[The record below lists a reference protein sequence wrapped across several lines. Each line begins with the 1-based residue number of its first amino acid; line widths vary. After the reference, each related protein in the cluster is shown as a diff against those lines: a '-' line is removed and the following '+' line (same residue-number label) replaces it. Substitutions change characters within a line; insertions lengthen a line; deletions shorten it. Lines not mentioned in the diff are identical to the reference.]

1 MKFNY
6 KPILSVLLSIVFALL
21 FAIAPALAQASID
34 SSQPP
39 PPLKPSIEYIKCPY
53 DVNDPKNDNAGYLI
67 CTSPGKFTGLDSESL
82 DIKKSDN
89 LDPDFR
95 DPYNMEPF
103 VFHPD
108 HELEA
113 QKKLDNFGKKPNVI
127 IFLLDDVAWGDLG
140 FNGGGIARGAP
151 TPNIDRIA
159 SEGLVL
165 TSTYSQ
171 PSCSPSR
178 ATINTGQLPVHHG
191 IYRPPMYDSKG
202 GLPNSDYTLPSLLK
216 NQGYIT
222 RAVGKWHLGESRKAQ
237 PQNNGYDE
245 FFGFLGVSDEYT
257 EWRDWY
263 YNPEVVSST
272 QRTEY
277 MENLDFNKKL
287 ICKVADG
294 LPEDERVGDTE
305 ACRAFPGEVIDL
317 NTVKTVDKKLTE
329 YSVKF
334 IHDMEKV
341 DKPFFLYHGTR
352 GCHFDNYPSQTYLG
366 QSPAKVPFTD
376 CLIQMDHDFG
386 ELYKALEETDQLKDT
401 FIFLTSD
408 NGPEAEIW
416 PDSGN
421 AGPFK
426 GFKGSTWE
434 GGVRVPSFAYWQG
447 RIEPGKSNGFF
458 DQADLL
464 PTILR
469 LAGVNSVAL
478 SSMLNDYNSTVK
490 KAVNKIYIDGVDQ
503 TSFLLA
509 EKPQSQPYDSH
520 PSNRRSV
527 IFWLKENFSA
537 VRLDEFKGYTV
548 GTELHTG
555 LDMGNVGGFS
565 GVTSKYSYIRTFN
578 LYTDPGEKR
587 NIAIRHLWMSPAI
600 TNEFARYCKVLLH
613 YPIRGSASDAP
624 LFDVCP
630 ITKFDIFITNVGE
643 AITEKATDTL
653 LERVRETVE
662 EVREASQDENA
673 IDTLLDRIKET
684 VKKVGKTTTP

>member
-6 KPILSVLLSIVFALL
+6 KPILSILLSMVLAFL
-21 FAIAPALAQASID
+21 FAIAPALAQGPID
-34 SSQPP
+34 SNQPS
-39 PPLKPSIEYIKCPY
+39 PPLKPSIKDIKCPDY
-53 DVNDPKNDNAGYLI
+53 DVNLPKNDNAGYLI
-67 CTSPGKFTGLDSESL
+67 CKSP
-82 DIKKSDN
+82 
-89 LDPDFR
+89 DPKFR

-103 VFHPD
+103 VFHRD
-108 HELEA
+108 
-113 QKKLDNFGKKPNVI
+113 QDYKSQTKLNNFGKKPNI
-127 IFLLDDVAWGDLG
+127 LIFLLDDVGWGDLG

-202 GLPNSDYTLPSLLK
+202 SLPHRDYTLPSLLK

-237 PQNNGYDE
+237 PQHNGYDE

-263 YNPEVVSST
+263 YNPEVKSSP

-287 ICKVADG
+287 ICKVADL

-334 IHDMEKV
+334 IHDMKRHNKEHNGV
-341 DKPFFLYHGTR
+341 DKQPFFLYHGTR
-352 GCHFDNYPSQTYLG
+352 GCHFDNYPSEKYLG

-386 ELYKALEETDQLKDT
+386 EIYKALEETDQLKDT
-401 FIFLTSD
+401 FIFFTSD

-434 GGVRVPSFAYWQG
+434 GGVRVPSFAYWKG
-447 RIEPGKSNGFF
+447 MIEPGKSNGFF

-469 LAGVNSVAL
+469 LAGVNSSEL
-478 SSMLNDYNSTVK
+478 SSMLNDHNRKVK

-509 EKPQSQPYDSH
+509 DEPPFQPYDSR

-527 IFWLKENFSA
+527 IYWLKENFSA
-537 VRLDEFKGYTV
+537 VRMDEFKGYVV

-565 GVTSKYSYIRTFN
+565 GVTSKYSYMRIFN

-587 NIAIRHLWMSPAI
+587 NIMLRHLWMTPAL
-600 TNEFARYCKVLLH
+600 TDEFARYCKVLLH

-630 ITKFDIFITNVGE
+630 ITKFDTFITNVGE
-643 AITEKATDTL
+643 ALEENATDTL
-653 LERVRETVE
+653 LERISDTVE
-662 EVREASQDENA
+662 DVLEASQNENATDTLLERISDTVKNEREAS
-673 IDTLLDRIKET
+673 TR
-684 VKKVGKTTTP
+684 

>member
-1 MKFNY
+1 M
-6 KPILSVLLSIVFALL
+6 VFALML
-21 FAIAPALAQASID
+21 AIAHAFAQVPID

-39 PPLKPSIEYIKCPY
+39 PAIEYIKCPY
-53 DVNDPKNDNAGYLI
+53 DVNDPQNDNAGYLI
-67 CTSPGKFTGLDSESL
+67 CASSTTSKD
-82 DIKKSDN
+82 
-89 LDPDFR
+89 LDPKFR

-108 HELEA
+108 HEQKA
-113 QKKLDNFGKKPNVI
+113 QTKLDNFAKKPNI
-127 IFLLDDVAWGDLG
+127 LIFLLDDVAWGDLG

-191 IYRPPMYDSKG
+191 IYRPPMYNSKG
-202 GLPNSDYTLPSLLK
+202 GLPHPEYTLPSLLK
-216 NQGYIT
+216 KLTNKFGEDRNYIT
-222 RAVGKWHLGESRKAQ
+222 RAVGKWHLGEKPKAQ

-245 FFGFLGVSDEYT
+245 FFGFLSVSDEYT

-263 YNPEVVSST
+263 YNPEVKSSP

-277 MENLDFNKKL
+277 MEKLPFSKKL
-287 ICKVADG
+287 ICKVAEG
-294 LPEDERVGDTE
+294 VPEDERIGDTE
-305 ACRAFPGEVIDL
+305 LCRAFPGEVIDL

-334 IHDMEKV
+334 INDMKDV
-341 DKPFFLYHGTR
+341 DQPFFLYHATR
-352 GCHFDNYPSQTYLG
+352 GCHFDNYPSEKYLG

-376 CLIQMDHDFG
+376 CLIQIDHDFG
-386 ELYKALEETDQLKDT
+386 ELIEALEATGQLEDT
-401 FIFLTSD
+401 FIFFTSD

-426 GFKGSTWE
+426 GYKGSTWE
-434 GGVRVPSFAYWQG
+434 GGVRVPSFAYWKG
-447 RIEPGKSNGFF
+447 MIEPGKSNGFF

-469 LAGVNSVAL
+469 LAGVNSSEL
-478 SSMLNDYNSTVK
+478 SSMLNEYNGKVN

-509 EKPQSQPYDSH
+509 EELPFQPYDSR

-527 IFWLKENFSA
+527 IYWLKENFSA
-537 VRLDEFKGYTV
+537 VRLDEFKGYLI

-587 NIAIRHLWMSPAI
+587 NIAIRHLWMSPAL

-630 ITKFDIFITNVGE
+630 ITKFDTFITNVGE

-653 LERVRETVE
+653 LERISDTIEDE
-662 EVREASQDENA
+662 GEASQDKNPT
-673 IDTLLDRIKET
+673 DTLLEGISENVTNEQET
-684 VKKVGKTTTP
+684 IIR